1 MLPAAGAAA
10 GFPHAQRSNR
20 ELRQLNP
27 FRRRLRDS
35 FGELAAS
42 GRQRKT

>member
-1 MLPAAGAAA
+1 MLPAAGATV
-10 GFPHAQRSNR
+10 GFPHAQRSNWEIR
-20 ELRQLNP
+20 RLTT

-35 FGELAAS
+35 FGEFAAS